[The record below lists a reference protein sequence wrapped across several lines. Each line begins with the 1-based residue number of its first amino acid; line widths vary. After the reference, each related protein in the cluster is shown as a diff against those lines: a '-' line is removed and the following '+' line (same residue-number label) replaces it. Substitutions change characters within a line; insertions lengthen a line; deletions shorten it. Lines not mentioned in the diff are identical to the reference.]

1 MIYQLPKYTTGV
13 VTYYVSKFWS
23 FLKPLSQSATVCLQR
38 PPPPL
43 FFFFFL
49 FKTLKLL
56 QTLYN
61 YINKIRNNLWVTK
74 TKMCVARYTNKIWAQ
89 KCFNTIKSYYI
100 NNNIMKQ
107 SNHIDIM
114 LIIISKF
121 VFVYDEKTKTKP

>member
-1 MIYQLPKYTTGV
+1 MYHMSANLAFGRREKNIWGYKKLQGGK
-13 VTYYVSKFWS
+13 
-23 FLKPLSQSATVCLQR
+23 KPIRKTEKKWR
-38 PPPPL
+38 PF

-49 FKTLKLL
+49 ETVK
-56 QTLYN
+56 
-61 YINKIRNNLWVTK
+61 NLWGRQKMSRGAPNGNVTPLATP
-74 TKMCVARYTNKIWAQ
+74 TKYGPRNV
-89 KCFNTIKSYYI
+89 FNTIKSYYI